1 MTLILLVKESSISH
15 YNRMA
20 WQKKV
25 DIFNFLRNG
34 AIEKILYVVIEW
46 TRYHTFIF
54 QDLM

>member
-1 MTLILLVKESSISH
+1 
-15 YNRMA
+15 MA
-20 WQKKV
+20 RQKKV

>member
-25 DIFNFLRNG
+25 DIFNFLRNR
-34 AIEKILYVVIEW
+34 AIEKIYVVIEW